1 MTENKN
7 LSTSN
12 GNAPESIRNGRTV
25 APRVD
30 IFETDRELVMYAD
43 MPGVQSDGVDLRYE
57 DGELVLQGK
66 VAATRD
72 DEPVAREFNPS
83 DYYRVFRVHD
93 TIDAGKI
100 EAELKNGVLTV
111 HLPKEVKHQPRQVT
125 IKSQA

>member
-1 MTENKN
+1 MAEKTM
-7 LSTSN
+7 SSVSN
-12 GNAPESIRNGRTV
+12 GNNAEPIRNGRTV

-30 IFETDRELVMYAD
+30 IFETDKELLMYAD
-43 MPGVQSDGVDLRYE
+43 LPGVATGNVDLRYE

-66 VAATRD
+66 VSTEQPGQA
-72 DEPVAREFNPS
+72 VAGEFAPA
-83 DYYRVFRVHD
+83 DFYRVFRVHD

-111 HLPKEVKHQPRQVT
+111 HLPKEAKHQPRQVA